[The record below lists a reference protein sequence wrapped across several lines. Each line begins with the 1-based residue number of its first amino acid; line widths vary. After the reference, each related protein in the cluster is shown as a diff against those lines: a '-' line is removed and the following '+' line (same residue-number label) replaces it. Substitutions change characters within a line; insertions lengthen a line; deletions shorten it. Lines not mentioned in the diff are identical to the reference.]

1 MYAHYKLLIKQ
12 VANVIPVSNLK
23 HIPPILD
30 FEASS
35 LSDCSYPIS
44 AGLIV
49 NGQIH
54 HWLIKPKPEWI
65 DWSLESQA
73 IHGMKRSYLIET
85 GLDVDHV
92 YDEMNRT
99 LAGFDVVYSDN
110 PSWESRWLSHLGR
123 FNVEIKDIQQL
134 IPSHH
139 KGLWKTIFEQQFQK
153 HLLVHH
159 RADHDALALALTIQH
174 TQNN

>member
-1 MYAHYKLLIKQ
+1 
-12 VANVIPVSNLK
+12 VIPVDYLK

-54 HWLIKPKPEWI
+54 YWLIKPKPEWI
-65 DWSLESQA
+65 DWSLASQA
-73 IHGMKRSYLIET
+73 IHGMKRSYVIEN
-85 GLDVDHV
+85 GFDVQRV
-92 YDEMNRT
+92 YEEMIRA
-99 LAGFDVVYSDN
+99 LAGFEVVYSDN
-110 PSWESRWLSHLGR
+110 PYWESRWLTQLGH
-123 FNVEIKDIQQL
+123 FGLEVKDIQQL

-139 KGLWKTIFEQQFQK
+139 KDSWKTVFEQQFQK

-159 RADHDALALALTIQH
+159 RADHDALALALTLHH

>member
-1 MYAHYKLLIKQ
+1 M
-12 VANVIPVSNLK
+12 IPINDLK

-44 AGLIV
+44 VGLIV

-65 DWSLESQA
+65 DWSLASQA
-73 IHGMKRSYLIET
+73 IHGMKRSYLIEN
-85 GLDVDHV
+85 GLEVQRV
-92 YDEMNRT
+92 YDEIMQA
-99 LAGFDVVYSDN
+99 LVGYDAVYSDN
-110 PSWESRWLSHLGR
+110 PYWESRWLSQIGS
-123 FNVEIKDIQQL
+123 FDVEIKDIQRL

-139 KGLWKTIFEQQFQK
+139 KESWKTIFEQQFQK
-153 HLLVHH
+153 HFLMPH
-159 RADHDALALALTIQH
+159 RADHDALALALTYHH